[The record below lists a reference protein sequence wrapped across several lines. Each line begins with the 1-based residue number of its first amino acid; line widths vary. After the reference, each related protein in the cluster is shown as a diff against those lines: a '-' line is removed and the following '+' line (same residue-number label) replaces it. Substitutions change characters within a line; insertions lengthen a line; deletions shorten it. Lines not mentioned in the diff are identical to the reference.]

1 MIRSSRLYRLR
12 SALGLRSRVPGKS
25 VAQGARALSA
35 YAGGWRKQQD
45 SWSSGH
51 SASTRNSA
59 RAAAL
64 VALAAG
70 CGLASPDSGF
80 GGGEN
85 RVAECCGIVGVV
97 GGPRRQGS
105 GKGTARDFLVEGLTV
120 LKNRGYDSAGIA
132 TVGLPGEG
140 DKGEP
145 EMLVTKYASD
155 GDKADGVELVDSKSR
170 DIDRGHMV
178 GIAHTRWAT
187 HGPKTDNNAHPH
199 LDSSGRLALVHNGTI
214 NNANELREELEG
226 LGHQFQSDT
235 DTEVVAKLIGH
246 IKSSSNL
253 SLRDATEQALQRCDG
268 SWGLCILSKDQPD
281 ELVVACNGSPLV
293 IGLGRDATYVA
304 SETSAFN
311 RYTKEFIS
319 MRDGEIGVIHADG
332 RSLDL
337 SRVQRAPDQNII
349 LSPAPYPHWTIKE
362 CCEQPEAIARALG
375 FGGRL
380 TESRVKLGGPDGESD
395 RLSKIK
401 HMTLSACGT
410 SLNAAMYGVKLM
422 RSIGAFESAQAMD
435 AAETTDRDLHA
446 GKTDEA
452 GLIVVSQ
459 SGETKDVQ
467 RVVTSAIDKGFTVLS
482 VVNAVGSL
490 IARTTK
496 LGVYLNAGRENAV
509 ASTKAFTTQVTVL
522 ALLAIWFREN
532 KDRVLGNSKPSL
544 NASVLRDALMR
555 LPISF
560 GMALQTRSR
569 CREIASRLVKKEH
582 LFVLGK
588 GYAEPVAYE
597 GALKIKETCYLHAE
611 GYSGGALKHG
621 PFALIEGPSGSF
633 GATPIIMII
642 LDDEHRHL
650 MRTAAEE
657 VKARGAD
664 VIIIT
669 DNKELAKGLC
679 PPESTI
685 VIPSNGPLTALISVL
700 PLQLI
705 AYELACMKGINPDTP
720 RNLAKAVTVD

>member
-1 MIRSSRLYRLR
+1 MRIFKPVGEASS
-12 SALGLRSRVPGKS
+12 
-25 VAQGARALSA
+25 
-35 YAGGWRKQQD
+35 
-45 SWSSGH
+45 
-51 SASTRNSA
+51 
-59 RAAAL
+59 
-64 VALAAG
+64 
-70 CGLASPDSGF
+70 
-80 GGGEN
+80 
-85 RVAECCGIVGVV
+85 CGIVGVV
-97 GGPRRQGS
+97 GTPS
-105 GKGTARDFLVEGLTV
+105 STKKGTARSFLVEGLTV

-132 TVGLPGEG
+132 TVGPVDGG
-140 DKGEP
+140 DLGL
-145 EMLVTKYASD
+145 LVTKYASA
-155 GDKADGVELVDSKSR
+155 GDKANGVELVDKSSI
-170 DIDRGHMV
+170 DTDRGHCV

-187 HGPKTDNNAHPH
+187 HGGKTDANAHPH
-199 LDSSGRLALVHNGTI
+199 LDSSGKVALVHNGTI
-214 NNANELREELEG
+214 NNANELRAKLEV
-226 LGHQFQSDT
+226 LGHQFTSET

-246 IKSSSNL
+246 IKDEHSL
-253 SLRDATEQALQRCDG
+253 SLRDATERALQRCDG
-268 SWGLCILSKDQPD
+268 SWGLCIMSQDKPD

-293 IGLGRDATYVA
+293 IGLGRNATYVA

-311 RYTKEFIS
+311 RHTKEFIS

-332 RSLDL
+332 RTLDL
-337 SRVQRAPDQNII
+337 SRVQHAPDQQVV

-380 TESRVKLGGPDGESD
+380 TEFRVKLGGPDSQTE

-410 SLNAAMYGVKLM
+410 SLNAAMYGAKLM
-422 RSIGAFESAQAMD
+422 RSISSFESAHAID
-435 AAETTDRDLHA
+435 AAETSGKDLHA
-446 GKTDEA
+446 GNMEEA

-467 RVVTSAIDKGFTVLS
+467 RVVTSAMDKGFSVLS

-522 ALLAIWFREN
+522 ALLAIWFRET
-532 KDRVLGNSKPSL
+532 KARLSGLSRT
-544 NASVLRDALMR
+544 SVETNTLRDALMR

-560 GMALQTRSR
+560 GMALQTRDK
-569 CREIASRLVKKEH
+569 CKKIATRLVDKEH

-588 GYAEPVAYE
+588 GFAEPVAYE

-621 PFALIEGPSGSF
+621 PFALIEGPTGKY
-633 GATPIIMII
+633 GATPIILII
-642 LDDEHRHL
+642 LDDEHKHT

-657 VKARGAD
+657 VKARGAE

-669 DNKELAKGLC
+669 DKKDLANGLADDD
-679 PPESTI
+679 STI
-685 VIPSNGPLTALISVL
+685 VIPQNGPLSALISIL

-705 AYELACMKGINPDTP
+705 SYELAIMKGINPDTP